1 MNSGFEYRPV
11 RYFVSVFLVTF
22 LLWGLGAWMSFDDN
36 LRQAYMLPM
45 LLGLMA
51 PFLVAVRMIRVSGRK
66 EQMQDFLARIV
77 DIRRIDA
84 RSFSLMLLIMPLSV
98 LVAIGISVLLGGA
111 VSQFQ
116 PKGVFSF
123 SSGFVPVMLLL
134 LLAAAFEELGW
145 RGYGF
150 ESLRQQRGLLGASL
164 LFGVLWSAWHLPL
177 IIVNGSYQYEILQLS
192 PWFALNFFVS
202 TIIMGVIISWLCV
215 VNRGSIL
222 AAVVFHFVINLSQ
235 EALSMSQET
244 KVIQTFVLAA
254 VAMWIVLANREQYFP
269 VGRQLYEGYAR

>member
-1 MNSGFEYRPV
+1 MNKEFEYRPV
-11 RYFVSVFLVTF
+11 RYFVSVFVATF
-22 LLWGLGAWMSFDDN
+22 VLWSAGAYMSFDEN
-36 LRQAYMLPM
+36 LQAFYMLPM

-51 PFLVAVRMIRVSGRK
+51 PFLVAIVMIRKSGRK
-66 EQMQDFLARIV
+66 DQMQDFVTRMV
-77 DIRRIDA
+77 DVRRIKA
-84 RSFSLMLLIMPLSV
+84 RNFTLLLLIMPLSV
-98 LVAIGISVLLGGA
+98 LAAIGISVLLGGA

-116 PKGVFSF
+116 PTGTFSF
-123 SSGFVPVMLLL
+123 SSGFVPVLLLL

-150 ESLRQQRGLLGASL
+150 ESIRQHHSLLSASL

-177 IIVNGSYQYEILQLS
+177 LIVHGSYQYEILQQN

-202 TIIMGVIISWLCV
+202 TIVMGVIISWVCV

-222 AAVVFHFVINLSQ
+222 AAVVFHFVINICQ
-235 EALSMSQET
+235 ESLSMTQET

-254 VAMWIVLANREQYFP
+254 AALWIVLANRDQFFQ
-269 VGRQLYEGYAR
+269 VRRQRHEEYA